1 MLLIAKLN
9 TNLIPIDCQT
19 RHIEHICF
27 IILNTL
33 LKRAIPRAKQ
43 LPRMGE
49 AWVSLKKA
57 QKKYNEAQKAAGK
70 KQAYKRRTGSALTRQ
85 KESQKKFK
93 KRLRLEK
100 KQQQQQQEQ
109 GQQPLELETVKR
121 PSNRKVYS
129 RKLK

>member
-1 MLLIAKLN
+1 
-9 TNLIPIDCQT
+9 
-19 RHIEHICF
+19 
-27 IILNTL
+27 
-33 LKRAIPRAKQ
+33 
-43 LPRMGE
+43 MGE

-100 KQQQQQQEQ
+100 KQQQQEQ

>member
-1 MLLIAKLN
+1 
-9 TNLIPIDCQT
+9 
-19 RHIEHICF
+19 
-27 IILNTL
+27 
-33 LKRAIPRAKQ
+33 
-43 LPRMGE
+43 MGE

-85 KESQKKFK
+85 KESQKVFK
-93 KRLRLEK
+93 KQLKLEK
-100 KQQQQQQEQ
+100 KQQE
-109 GQQPLELETVKR
+109 QQPLELETVKR